1 MRIES
6 CLNNENAMVNLKTL
20 NQVLPVAIIGAAF
33 GDIILTI
40 KKLPTSG
47 GDEVAREQ
55 SKQIGGCA
63 FNVARSLAR
72 LGIDI
77 INGIPVGNGPWGE
90 MTKRAMQQE
99 GLVPLL
105 HNHRVDN
112 GWCLAMVEPDKER
125 TFITVE
131 GCEQYWCEDQ
141 LNQLDISNGSLVYVS
156 GYELVDKESEP
167 LKKWLL
173 SLDPSVRIFVDFG
186 PRFAEIDS
194 VFITQL
200 LAKKPILTINRDE
213 FKMLVRNNE
222 ASIDDAKKF
231 SDASGVSL
239 IYRLDKHGAWVIEPM
254 SEAINIPAHNVEVV
268 DTIAAG
274 DSHCGGVLAGL
285 SSGWSLADAARLGN
299 AVAAIVVSTEGANG
313 APTILELESF
323 LLNKS

>member
-1 MRIES
+1 
-6 CLNNENAMVNLKTL
+6 MVNLKTL

>member
-1 MRIES
+1 
-6 CLNNENAMVNLKTL
+6 MVNLKTL

-200 LAKKPILTINRDE
+200 LAKKTILTINRDE

>member
-1 MRIES
+1 
-6 CLNNENAMVNLKTL
+6 MVNLKNL
-20 NQVLPVAIIGAAF
+20 NQALPVAIIGAAF
-33 GDIILTI
+33 GDIILTM

-72 LGIDI
+72 LGIEV

-90 MTKRAMQQE
+90 MTKKAMQQE

-105 HNHRVDN
+105 HNHQVDN

-141 LNQLDISNGSLVYVS
+141 LNQLDIGHGALVYVS
-156 GYELVDKESEP
+156 GYELVDEESEP

-173 SLDPSVRIFVDFG
+173 NLDPSIRIFVDFG

-213 FKMLVRNNE
+213 FKLLVGDNE
-222 ASIDDAKKF
+222 ASIVDAHKF
-231 SDASGVSL
+231 ADAQGVSL
-239 IYRLDKHGAWVIEPM
+239 IYRLDKHGAWVIEPLC
-254 SEAINIPAHNVEVV
+254 EAINIPAHNVEVV

-285 SSGWSLADAARLGN
+285 CSGWSLADSARLGN
-299 AVAAIVVSTEGANG
+299 AVAAVVVSTEGANG
-313 APTILELESF
+313 APTKSELETF
-323 LLNKS
+323 IANMPN